1 MAAAIQGG
9 GAVDAAARRIA
20 LAMGKNRDAVLWA
33 AMWAVAGIE
42 T

>member
-9 GAVDAAARRIA
+9 GTVDAAARQIK

-33 AMWAVAGIE
+33 AMWAVSGIE

>member
-9 GAVDAAARRIA
+9 KAVDAAARQIK
-20 LAMGKNRDAVLWA
+20 LAISKNRDAVLWA

>member
-1 MAAAIQGG
+1 VAAAIQGG
-9 GAVDAAARRIA
+9 GAVDAAARHIK